1 MEFHL
6 DYQII
11 SSNRNLCGE
20 SPVWMPLQNAL
31 YWTDID
37 GKLLYMKDFKN
48 NNILLVK
55 MSGRVSCIAPVVSG
69 GFIAAIENKLIKL
82 DQSFKNQE
90 VLAEVFPLDTNI
102 RLNDGRAD
110 RSGKYFWVGSI
121 FLPRDKKKAG
131 LWRFSANGEI
141 KKIVSNITTS
151 NGLSWSPCGNIMYH
165 SDSWS
170 YKIWQYDYD
179 SKKGEISNKKLFYS
193 TNKKQGRPDGACVDT
208 NGFYWSACFDGGRI
222 IRISPDGML
231 DKEIFVPMAK
241 PTMIAFGGNEMKTLF
256 ITSYGQ
262 NFKDPNSENKE
273 CGRVISLQIKIKGI
287 SETLFKI

>member
-1 MEFHL
+1 
-6 DYQII
+6 
-11 SSNRNLCGE
+11 
-20 SPVWMPLQNAL
+20 MPPQNAL

-48 NNILLVK
+48 NNILSVK
-55 MSGRVSCIAPVVSG
+55 MTGRVSCIAPLVSG

-82 DQSFKNQE
+82 DQFFNNLE
-90 VLAEVFPLDTNI
+90 VLTEVFPWDSNI

-110 RSGKYFWVGSI
+110 RSGNYFWVGSI
-121 FLPRDKKKAG
+121 FLPRNKKKAG
-131 LWRFSANGEI
+131 LWRFSSSGEI
-141 KKIVSNITTS
+141 KKVVSNITTS

-170 YKIWQYDYD
+170 SKIWQYDYD
-179 SKKGEISNKKLFYS
+179 SSKGEISNKKLFFS

-208 NGFYWSACFDGGRI
+208 KGFYWSACFDGGRI
-222 IRISPDGML
+222 IRVSPNGML
-231 DKEIFVPMAK
+231 DKEIKVPMVK

-262 NFKDPNSENKE
+262 DLKEPDSKSKE
-273 CGRVISLQIKIKGI
+273 CGRVISLQTNIKGI